1 MWALDIDDDGNVADA
16 PPRDEVPLRIIDCE
30 QNSEQWSRERM
41 GIPTASAFD
50 KVISRGRADRPSE
63 TRRKYMLTL
72 LGERLT
78 GVLAESFDTPAT
90 DRGHHDEQFAAD
102 DYAFRQNVTIE
113 KIGFMRRGNVGVSP
127 DRRIVG
133 QNGLV
138 EIKSKKPDLQLA
150 VLFDDVLPAEH
161 KPQVQGA
168 LMVSGYEFCD
178 FVSYCRDLPLFVKR
192 IYRDEPYID
201 WLRDQVDQFNRELDA
216 LERQILDRY
225 YGGAQAA

>member
-1 MWALDIDDDGNVADA
+1 MWTLDIDDDGNVADA
-16 PPRDEVPLRIIDCE
+16 PSPDETPLRIIDCE

-78 GVLAESFDTPAT
+78 GVLAENFDTPAT
-90 DRGHHDEQFAAD
+90 DRGHHDEEFAAQ
-102 DYAFRQNVTIE
+102 DYAFRQNVKIE
-113 KIGFMRRGNVGVSP
+113 TIGFMRRGNVGVSP

-133 QNGLV
+133 VSGLV

-150 VLFDDVLPAEH
+150 VLFDDALPAEH

-168 LMVSGYEFCD
+168 LMVSGYDFVD

-216 LERQILDRY
+216 LELHMLDRY
-225 YGGAQAA
+225 YGGAR